1 MKDIILGVVR
11 HSLTAGGGALVTS
24 GLANSQTLDEAV
36 GAVMTLL
43 GVAWSIWEKYK
54 SRRQAP

>member
-24 GLANSQTLDEAV
+24 GLANAQSLDEAV
-36 GAVMTLL
+36 GAIMTLI

-54 SRRQAP
+54 SKKQAP